1 MSTSQAKRI
10 ERLEEELIKHETMM
24 EQRQV
29 QPMFIK
35 YHVQPQTSNTNVN
48 FTTYFVPVLI
58 ERYIML
64 VTPDISK
71 KRCYSGAGNLA
82 HPG

>member
-35 YHVQPQTSNTNVN
+35 YDVQPQTSNTNVA
-48 FTTYFVPVLI
+48 PI
-58 ERYIML
+58 
-64 VTPDISK
+64 
-71 KRCYSGAGNLA
+71 
-82 HPG
+82 